1 MSNNDIF
8 FKAQGRAA
16 MMAFI
21 VLCVSYTAR
30 KILIPGFV

>member
-16 MMAFI
+16 MMGFI
-21 VLCVSYTAR
+21 AICTVYAITGQ
-30 KILIPGFV
+30 LIPGFV

>member
-21 VLCVSYTAR
+21 VICVSYTATGQ
-30 KILIPGFV
+30 LIPGFV